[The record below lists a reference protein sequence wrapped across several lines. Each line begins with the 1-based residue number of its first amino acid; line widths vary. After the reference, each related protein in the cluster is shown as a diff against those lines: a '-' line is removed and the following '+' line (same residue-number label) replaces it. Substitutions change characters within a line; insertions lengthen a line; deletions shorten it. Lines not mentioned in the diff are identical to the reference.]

1 MKSKLLG
8 SMVLAA
14 FILFS
19 IGAAL
24 TAAEDEQVI
33 KITAKKY
40 EYSPNVI
47 TVKKGVPVVL
57 EFTSLDRMHG
67 FSCPGLK
74 IRTDIQPGKVNTV
87 RFVPEQAGRY
97 PFHCDVFC
105 GLGHTGMTGTIIV
118 TE

>member
-1 MKSKLLG
+1 MKGKLLG

-14 FILFS
+14 FILFV
-19 IGAAL
+19 IGGSL
-24 TAAEDEQVI
+24 TADESEQVI
-33 KITAKKY
+33 KVTAKKY

-57 EFTSLDRMHG
+57 EFTSLDSMHG

-74 IRTDIQPGKVNTV
+74 IRTDIQPGKVSTV
-87 RFVPEQAGRY
+87 RFVPEQAGKY

-105 GLGHTGMTGTIIV
+105 GLGHSGMKGTIIV

>member
-33 KITAKKY
+33 KITRR
-40 EYSPNVI
+40 N
-47 TVKKGVPVVL
+47 
-57 EFTSLDRMHG
+57 M
-67 FSCPGLK
+67 
-74 IRTDIQPGKVNTV
+74 NT
-87 RFVPEQAGRY
+87 R
-97 PFHCDVFC
+97 
-105 GLGHTGMTGTIIV
+105 LT
-118 TE
+118 

>member
-1 MKSKLLG
+1 MKSKLLR
-8 SMVLAA
+8 SMMLAA
-14 FILFS
+14 FILFLIS
-19 IGAAL
+19 GSLA
-24 TAAEDEQVI
+24 AAENEQVI
-33 KITAKKY
+33 KVTAKKF
-40 EYSPNVI
+40 EYSPNMI

-74 IRTDIQPGKVNTV
+74 IRTDIYPDKVSTV
-87 RFVPEQAGRY
+87 RFVPEQAGKY